1 MTGPNQ
7 TGKRKGGKRWDNL
20 SSTMNTNPKQD
31 AEHMLNG
38 AWGEER
44 ERCTASHTGAAK
56 REFIEPR
63 KPRLH
68 CLMWTTPIGDQNT
81 DEKGEEKTAFS
92 ENLAR
97 CQSLDRK
104 WKIALDQLHL
114 KLLNGLCL
122 EKTLYDDLLHFKAVL
137 TGFTITT
144 SKVVYYV
151 VNLSNPAC
159 FPYGIEH
166 FF

>member
-1 MTGPNQ
+1 MTGANQ

-38 AWGEER
+38 AWGEKRER

-68 CLMWTTPIGDQNT
+68 CLM
-81 DEKGEEKTAFS
+81 
-92 ENLAR
+92 
-97 CQSLDRK
+97 
-104 WKIALDQLHL
+104 
-114 KLLNGLCL
+114 
-122 EKTLYDDLLHFKAVL
+122 
-137 TGFTITT
+137 
-144 SKVVYYV
+144 
-151 VNLSNPAC
+151 
-159 FPYGIEH
+159 
-166 FF
+166 